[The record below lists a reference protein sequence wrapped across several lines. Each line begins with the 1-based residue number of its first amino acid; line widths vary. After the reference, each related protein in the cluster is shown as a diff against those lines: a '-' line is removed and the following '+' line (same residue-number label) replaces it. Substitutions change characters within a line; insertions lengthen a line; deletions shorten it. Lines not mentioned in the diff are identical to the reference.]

1 MKNKIFLSIA
11 IFAISLLIIPQMTFA
26 SWWKPNTWKIFNR
39 KSEVKT
45 EQKIIATSTPNN
57 VISQTE
63 KATTTPT
70 VSRSSGQSVGAEKIE
85 QKNEEVRKPKGEV
98 QEKVIK
104 EWSNQRQKIISTPT
118 PTRSSTSKTS
128 AIPITPITKPPT
140 QSPIKSKSSSVSPL
154 SIRNSSVISTTV
166 NLEVEQICQKV
177 NKLNPKLLGNLVSND
192 LVLLADQLQTDCA
205 NFYLREQGLGLNLI
219 KTKWDSYQK
228 LENWD
233 QSLLVALI
241 SNPTPDSFRN
251 LCNNADKVKTP
262 FASKKVGL
270 SSDRTSIV
278 STSVPYT
285 LYDIM
290 MCKDFSDASSTVVTV
305 TSGLLQWDF
314 DNNDSDAL
322 RTKIINYNDTLKR
335 LGLLE
340 NDSIVVIENVIVPFM
355 DKLTKHLVT
364 AKQEENS
371 RYVSFAVYNPVKWAK
386 KLMDKPA
393 EAMIGTGP
401 INKDL
406 VMHTPPDFI
415 INIFQVL
422 VISAS
427 ETQRTTNN
435 KIIIYPNT
443 IF

>member
-1 MKNKIFLSIA
+1 MKNKTILSIA
-11 IFAISLLIIPQMTFA
+11 IFAISLFIIPQMTFA

-39 KSEVKT
+39 KSEVKI

-63 KATTTPT
+63 KATTT
-70 VSRSSGQSVGAEKIE
+70 EKIE
-85 QKNEEVRKPKGEV
+85 QKNEEIKKPKGEV

-128 AIPITPITKPPT
+128 AISITPITKPPT

-192 LVLLADQLQTDCA
+192 LVLLADQLQADCA
-205 NFYLREQGLGLNLI
+205 NFYLREQGLDLNLI

-290 MCKDFSDASSTVVTV
+290 MCKDFSGASSTVVTV

-364 AKQEENS
+364 AKQGENS

-393 EAMIGTGP
+393 EAMIGTGH

-415 INIFQVL
+415 INTFHVQ
-422 VISAS
+422 VISAELRYPES
-427 ETQRTTNN
+427 VSK
-435 KIIIYPNT
+435 KILINPNV
-443 IF
+443 F